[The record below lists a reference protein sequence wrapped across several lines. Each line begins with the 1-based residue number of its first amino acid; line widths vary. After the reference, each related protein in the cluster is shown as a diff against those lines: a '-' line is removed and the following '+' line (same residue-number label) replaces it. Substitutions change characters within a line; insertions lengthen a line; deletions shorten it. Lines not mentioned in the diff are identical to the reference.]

1 MKSST
6 CLQLRSLVLL
16 FLLSCLGAACLFAQD
31 ENPPSMAA
39 RLSVVDGKVSF
50 QPAGDTDWSQAVLNY
65 TVTTG
70 DRLYA
75 DQGGRAELETGPY
88 AVRIGQ
94 TTDLTIANL
103 NDQFFQ
109 LGLAQGTVRLSTYQ
123 IPPGNSVEVDTPNG
137 ALLIEQPGDYRVDT
151 YSDAGQTVVT
161 VNSGSLRVT
170 GGGVDLT
177 VQGGQAV
184 QLTGS
189 GPVELTYVT
198 VAAPDDFDQWC
209 MSRDQQLESAGAA
222 QAQYV
227 NGSVP
232 GTEVLP
238 QYGQWESVPAYGPVW
253 YPNNVAAGWVPY
265 SLGSWVWV
273 EPWGWT
279 WVSTEPWGFA
289 PFHYGRWAHI
299 GRRWGWVPGPV
310 AVAPVYAP
318 ALVAF
323 VGGSGFSVA
332 IGLGESVAWFPL
344 GPADPYFPWYHCRN
358 DYVRRVNITNVRNVT
373 NIVNVISVTNV
384 NNVHYQYRD
393 IATTAVPA
401 PVFRSGQPV
410 TQHAVRVSPQLA
422 ANAQVLPHPAVTPTR
437 TAEVPR
443 RVTAPRAVQ
452 ARPPI
457 TVANRAPV
465 VARNTPNAPA
475 PIVGYRGPAGA
486 GGASGT
492 RPIPRYQAAGP
503 AGNPQQPLVTRPAPV
518 EPTAPI
524 EGTAGG
530 RSPVYEVQRPQ
541 AGVPSAEPQ
550 ARAPAYARPAP
561 QTPVQTGPPLI
572 TRTAPPQSRL
582 PFETRAPAMEIHPG
596 RPLEPQQRE
605 NLRAGRPAGPQ
616 VDREFP
622 PHPAP
627 MTREAPGPRLPVER
641 PAPQQREAPTR

>member
-1 MKSST
+1 
-6 CLQLRSLVLL
+6 
-16 FLLSCLGAACLFAQD
+16 
-31 ENPPSMAA
+31 MAA
-39 RLSVVDGKVSF
+39 RLSVVDGNVSF
-50 QPAGDTDWSQAVLNY
+50 QPTGDTDWSQAVLNY

-88 AVRIGQ
+88 AVRMGQ

-123 IPPGNSVEVDTPNG
+123 MPPGNSVEVDTPNG
-137 ALLIEQPGDYRVDT
+137 ALITERPGDHRVDT
-151 YSDAGQTVVT
+151 YADAGQTVVT

-170 GGGVDLT
+170 GGGTDLT

-198 VAAPDDFDQWC
+198 VAAPDGFDQWC
-209 MSRDQQLESAGAA
+209 MSRDRQIESASAA
-222 QAQYV
+222 QAQYA
-227 NGSVP
+227 NASVP

-238 QYGQWESVPAYGPVW
+238 RYGGWESVPAYGPVW
-253 YPNNVAAGWVPY
+253 YPNNVAASWVPY

-279 WVSTEPWGFA
+279 WVSSEPWGFA
-289 PFHYGRWAHI
+289 PYHYGRWAHI

-310 AVAPVYAP
+310 AAVPVYAP

-323 VGGSGFSVA
+323 VGGSSFSVA
-332 IGLGESVAWFPL
+332 LGMGQSVAWFPL

-373 NIVNVISVTNV
+373 NIVNVINVTNV
-384 NNVHYQYRD
+384 NNIHYQYRD
-393 IATTAVPA
+393 VATTAVPA
-401 PVFRSGQPV
+401 TVFRSGQPV
-410 TQHAVRVSPQLA
+410 VQHAVRVSPQLV
-422 ANAQVLPHPAVTPTR
+422 ANAQVLPHPAVTPAR

-443 RVTAPRAVQ
+443 RVAAPRAVQ

-465 VARNTPNAPA
+465 VARNTPNTPA
-475 PIVGYRGPAGA
+475 PVARYPRPAGGGESPVSRPMAASNPQQAGVTRTPPVESRIPAYEAQRPAGA
-486 GGASGT
+486 
-492 RPIPRYQAAGP
+492 
-503 AGNPQQPLVTRPAPV
+503 
-518 EPTAPI
+518 PT
-524 EGTAGG
+524 
-530 RSPVYEVQRPQ
+530 
-541 AGVPSAEPQ
+541 AEPQ
-550 ARAPAYARPAP
+550 PRAPTYVRPAP
-561 QTPVQTGPPLI
+561 QTRVQTGPPLI
-572 TRTAPPQSRL
+572 TRTPPPQSRL

-596 RPLEPQQRE
+596 RALEPQQRQ

-627 MTREAPGPRLPVER
+627 ATRAIAAPRAPER
-641 PAPQQREAPTR
+641 PAPQEREAPRR